1 MKVEVCYNICSSNTV
16 KLSNNGMEELIMIE
30 LEYITDKDGQQKA
43 VVIPIGLWRKIL
55 PSKTATLEDI
65 SEDVEDYCLNKAM
78 DEAKGSPLLNR
89 KEALAFL
96 EE

>member
-1 MKVEVCYNICSSNTV
+1 MEVCYNICSSNTV
-16 KLSNNGMEELIMIE
+16 KPTNNRMEELIMIE